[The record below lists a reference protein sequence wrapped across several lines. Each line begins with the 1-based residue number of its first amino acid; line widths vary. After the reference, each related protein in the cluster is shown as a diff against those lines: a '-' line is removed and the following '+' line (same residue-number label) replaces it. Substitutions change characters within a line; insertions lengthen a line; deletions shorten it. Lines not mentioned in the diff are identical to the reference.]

1 MAAGKS
7 SMYLMFEHEIRT
19 VKMSARL
26 NCVEVTHHTRAP
38 EYEKFDMIKSA
49 MRFLSVSSRL
59 WDVCGLD
66 LENVRYMFMLS

>member
-7 SMYLMFEHEIRT
+7 YMYLMFEHEIQT

-26 NCVEVTHHTRAP
+26 HCVEVTRHTRAP
-38 EYEKFDMIKSA
+38 EYEGFDMIKSV